1 MPEVLIKYK
10 SEKVLK
16 ALYDLA
22 KVFDISIE
30 KQVKSTL
37 PNNNDLS
44 PDKLPISFAQN
55 PDVTALAGIW
65 EGRDITLEKLRKEAW
80 GDRIW
85 TL

>member
-30 KQVKSTL
+30 KPKRSAL
-37 PNNNDLS
+37 PDKDQPL
-44 PDKLPISFAQN
+44 DKLPITFAKN

-65 EGRDITLEKLRKEAW
+65 EGRDISLEQLRKDAW
-80 GDRIW
+80 GDRI
-85 TL
+85 